1 MEQERNGYLGE
12 IAKRDADTWY
22 IRDLK
27 DTTTAVLMNNV
38 DKENTYKTKQRNAAQ
53 ILKNQEK
60 TAEAATEAKK
70 NS

>member
-1 MEQERNGYLGE
+1 MS
-12 IAKRDADTWY
+12 
-22 IRDLK
+22 
-27 DTTTAVLMNNV
+27 NV
-38 DKENTYKTKQRNAAQ
+38 DKENTYKTKQRNAAR